1 MEKLSAMLKR
11 LVALRLVLAVLI
23 FAGLAHSQTVA
34 PKSGAP
40 PQSGTPK
47 DQKAAPAAPAP
58 VDYDGWGRPILPQ
71 AKNPNP
77 APAPQHDISGSWD
90 PANGP
95 DDGGQFLGA
104 KTLPVDGKP
113 GHEPPYTP
121 LGLEAYSETKPSNG
135 ARMVPPTE
143 TNDPEII
150 CDPQGFPRE
159 DLFQLRTTQILQT
172 PVSVIILYEFD
183 RVWRVIWTDGRELPK
198 DPEPRWYGYS
208 VGKWV
213 DDYTLVVET
222 NGTDDRTW
230 VDHAGRPH
238 TGDLRV
244 EERFHRV
251 DHDHLEWTVQI
262 DDPKMYTKPWL
273 AMDRFPM
280 KLQPPSFD
288 VREMICSPSDY
299 VEYNK
304 LVGTP
309 ASDTSRDSTGNKDR
323 Q

>member
-95 DDGGQFLGA
+95 EHRGPSPGA
-104 KTLPVDGKP
+104 KTLPVHGTP

-121 LGLEAYSETKPSNG
+121 LGPQASSQPQPSN
-135 ARMVPPTE
+135 
-143 TNDPEII
+143 
-150 CDPQGFPRE
+150 
-159 DLFQLRTTQILQT
+159 
-172 PVSVIILYEFD
+172 
-183 RVWRVIWTDGRELPK
+183 
-198 DPEPRWYGYS
+198 
-208 VGKWV
+208 
-213 DDYTLVVET
+213 
-222 NGTDDRTW
+222 
-230 VDHAGRPH
+230 
-238 TGDLRV
+238 
-244 EERFHRV
+244 
-251 DHDHLEWTVQI
+251 
-262 DDPKMYTKPWL
+262 
-273 AMDRFPM
+273 
-280 KLQPPSFD
+280 
-288 VREMICSPSDY
+288 
-299 VEYNK
+299 
-304 LVGTP
+304 
-309 ASDTSRDSTGNKDR
+309 
-323 Q
+323 